1 MRDLRTIKLLYDK
14 GGYVHEFIQLIKSRS
29 DEHEIAFSRIHDLP
43 GSMMSILRQ
52 ELDSLIRILYLLAIP
67 DLEERKRLMA
77 CTVNGKRWKIATAKG
92 KQTVVTDAMMV
103 EVSEQFAGWARS
115 VYKFGC
121 AFIHLSNFHGYNASN
136 PLETLPCEEKKDVLD
151 HMRYY
156 HQGPESDNPNFQ
168 ELAYYF
174 PRVFKKI
181 KGNLE
186 CYLEDLAEEAP
197 SEHAL

>member
-1 MRDLRTIKLLYDK
+1 M
-14 GGYVHEFIQLIKSRS
+14 HEFIQLIKSRS

-52 ELDSLIRILYLLAIP
+52 ELDSLIRVLYLLAIS
-67 DLEERKRLMA
+67 DLEERNRLMA
-77 CTVNGKRWKIATAKG
+77 CTVKGERWKIATAKG

-103 EVSEQFAGWARS
+103 EISEQFAGWSRS

-136 PLETLPCEEKKDVLD
+136 PLETLSAEEKKDVLD
-151 HMRYY
+151 HMRHY
-156 HQGPESDNPNFQ
+156 HHGPESDNPTFQ
-168 ELAYYF
+168 ELAHYF
-174 PRVFKKI
+174 PRVFEKI

-186 CYLEDLAEEAP
+186 CYLEHLAEEAP
-197 SEHAL
+197 SEHVL